1 MQNAEKERGPGRA
14 VAFCL
19 GRMIKERG
27 EERAECRR
35 VEGGGTA
42 GGGAAA
48 VSWTAPS
55 CGSQRK
61 GRSEALEASHPL
73 SPLSSSSSEEF

>member
-1 MQNAEKERGPGRA
+1 VQNAEKERGPGRA

-35 VEGGGTA
+35 VEGGGH
-42 GGGAAA
+42 GGGGGGG
-48 VSWTAPS
+48 
-55 CGSQRK
+55 GSK
-61 GRSEALEASHPL
+61 LDSALL
-73 SPLSSSSSEEF
+73 WFTEERQE